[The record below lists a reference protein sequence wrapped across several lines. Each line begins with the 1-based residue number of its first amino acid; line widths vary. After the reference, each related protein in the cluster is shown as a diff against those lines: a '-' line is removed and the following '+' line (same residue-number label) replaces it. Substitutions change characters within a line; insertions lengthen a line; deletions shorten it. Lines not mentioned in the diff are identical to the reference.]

1 MTNEEKTNE
10 ICCKDCTLKSFCK
23 KKGRCDMYK
32 STLRMA
38 AWKDTEFQKFVDSLG
53 ITVKELYEKHQ
64 TKRNTDVKV
73 SNDLKLKN
81 LLEKEPH
88 LIKHIDDI
96 ANTFASFFIKGEEIT
111 IHTNCVD
118 VTFKFK

>member
-1 MTNEEKTNE
+1 MTNKEKANSIINDYYYVT
-10 ICCKDCTLKSFCK
+10 
-23 KKGRCDMYK
+23 KGEKNAAYNAALD
-32 STLRMA
+32 MA
-38 AWKDTEFQKFVDSLG
+38 AWKDTEFQKFVDDLG
-53 ITVKELYEKHQ
+53 IIVKELYEKHQ

-96 ANTFASFFIKGEEIT
+96 ADTLASFFIKGEKIT